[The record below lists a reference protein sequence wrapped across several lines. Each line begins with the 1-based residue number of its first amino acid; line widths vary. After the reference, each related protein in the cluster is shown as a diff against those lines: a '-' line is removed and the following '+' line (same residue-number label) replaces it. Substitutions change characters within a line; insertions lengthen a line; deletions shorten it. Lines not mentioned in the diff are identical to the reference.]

1 MEDIGIEE
9 SNQDSNTNNNQDPL
23 VRTSISTYYRPSF
36 IFDFIK
42 QYIHS
47 ITYLLQLNMLMR
59 LQEAANYSGNQSQD
73 SDNASMDSN
82 LTHDSS
88 MGNEL

>member
-1 MEDIGIEE
+1 MYCKYHVIIT
-9 SNQDSNTNNNQDPL
+9 SVVYVSDSYSL
-23 VRTSISTYYRPSF
+23 F
-36 IFDFIK
+36 
-42 QYIHS
+42 
-47 ITYLLQLNMLMR
+47 YLLQLNMLMR

>member
-1 MEDIGIEE
+1 MIQEF
-9 SNQDSNTNNNQDPL
+9 
-23 VRTSISTYYRPSF
+23 Y
-36 IFDFIK
+36 
-42 QYIHS
+42 
-47 ITYLLQLNMLMR
+47 LQLNMLMR

-88 MGNEL
+88 MANEL